1 MRILL
6 ITTTL
11 ALLVMSAGCAKRV
24 LLAPHAMP
32 TDTRDG
38 FKPPPTSGDYVY
50 FVEQEEEKDS
60 RIKKCDIRP
69 DNTVACT
76 TQYDMD

>member
-1 MRILL
+1 MRMLL

-11 ALLVMSAGCAKRV
+11 VLLGMSGGCANRV
-24 LLAPHAMP
+24 LLAPAPMP
-32 TDTRDG
+32 VDTRDG

-50 FVEQEEEKDS
+50 FIEQEEEMDS

-69 DNTVACT
+69 NNTVSCT